1 MIDYGLVLNTLIL
14 NYVKGVVLVK
24 VAIMGAGLAG
34 LSCAVLLE
42 QYGIVPDIYEAQYK
56 IGARF
61 TNGEAIMNILDF
73 PVEDCFS
80 YLDRKYKVKL
90 KPINTLESLVI
101 HGPEDSA
108 LIEGELGYITSRGN
122 HPCALEVQLG
132 DISKAPV
139 FTNNY
144 YTIDDLKGKYD
155 VVVVATGNSNEPKR
169 QRIWETDIVAN
180 IIGASIRGTFNPHQA
195 EVWLNDTY
203 APQGYCFLL
212 PYHSNIASLCVAVP
226 GTEGV
231 NLELLWQ
238 KFLATLHFQFSIKDT
253 FTLHSFQIGRNKS
266 LVSQNLVFV
275 GHAGGFVMPFLGFG
289 QFTSM
294 LSGFE
299 AAIAIAGGNLQ
310 SYVEAMQPL
319 IDSYYPSLKIRRLLA
334 SLDNNKYNLL
344 VRILKNKYANT
355 TFSKFP
361 IPILKLAASVLDP
374 FMARNADL

>member
-1 MIDYGLVLNTLIL
+1 M
-14 NYVKGVVLVK
+14 K

-34 LSCAVLLE
+34 LACSVVLE

-73 PVEDCFS
+73 PIEDCFS
-80 YLDRKYKVKL
+80 YLAHQYKVKL
-90 KPINTLESLVI
+90 EPINALKSLVI
-101 HGPEDSA
+101 HGPDDSA
-108 LIEGELGYITSRGN
+108 LVTGELGYITARGN
-122 HPCALEVQLG
+122 HPKALEVQLG

-144 YTIDDLKGKYD
+144 FTLDDLKEKYD

-169 QRIWETDIVAN
+169 QQTWETDIVAN
-180 IIGASIRGTFNPHQA
+180 IIGASIRGHFNPHQA
-195 EVWLNDTY
+195 EVWFNDCY

-212 PYHSNIASLCVAVP
+212 PYHSHVASLCLAVP

-231 NLELLWQ
+231 DLEVLWQ
-238 KFLATLHFQFSIKDT
+238 KFLAGLDWEFSIKDT
-253 FTLHSFQIGRNKS
+253 FTLHSFEIGRNKS
-266 LVSQNLVFV
+266 LVTENLVFI

-299 AAIAIAGGNLQ
+299 AAIAIANGNLQ
-310 SYVEAMQPL
+310 SYIAAMQPL
-319 IDSYYPSLKIRRLLA
+319 IDSYYPSLKMRRVLA
-334 SLDNNKYNLL
+334 GMDNQKYNL
-344 VRILKNKYANT
+344 VIKILQNKYANT
-355 TFSKFP
+355 VFSKFP
-361 IPILKLAASVLDP
+361 LPVLKAAAAVLDT
-374 FMARNADL
+374 FTARNSEMS